1 MFATKSEEAKYR
13 CDLKRNLRRNNIL
26 FDKTLPTE
34 QLESLVRTYCKEE

>member
-13 CDLKRNLRRNNIL
+13 CDLKKKLRRNNIV

-34 QLESLVRTYCKEE
+34 RLESLVKIYCKEG